1 MRGPDDTQELFT
13 EEPAAMT
20 GATEFEK
27 QVLTDLATIK
37 QEVKGHTERLL
48 LVEAKTRFHD
58 RVIWMLAGAGGVLG
72 WLLRGTIR

>member
-1 MRGPDDTQELFT
+1 MT
-13 EEPAAMT
+13 ESHEHHG
-20 GATEFEK
+20 GATPFER

-58 RVIWMLAGAGGVLG
+58 RVIWMLAGAGGVG
-72 WLLRGTIR
+72 KRIFKSQTRDAEVLRRAA

>member
-1 MRGPDDTQELFT
+1 
-13 EEPAAMT
+13 MT
-20 GATEFEK
+20 GATDFEK

-58 RVIWMLAGAGGVLG
+58 RVIWVGMGATGILG
-72 WLLRGTIR
+72 WLIRGAIGLK